1 MKEEVKKPKATIKI
15 EYYGAGKDGGED
27 YSITVK
33 GKTED
38 LVFSYMGIT
47 AFLKEKVKIP
57 KEVLL
62 TAAISAFSGSKIRD

>member
-57 KEVLL
+57 KEVFLETIKL
-62 TAAISAFSGSKIRD
+62 VFNGSKIRD